1 MVPRAVLDRVG
12 LFDERRDLHV
22 EDWDLWLRIA
32 AEYPVG
38 YLPLPL
44 AVHRPG
50 GLMSSAVEKTCR
62 GQQMVLDKVAP
73 LCAAAC
79 DRHRGDAAACVRAR
93 RALLYSELGYYRV
106 LAGRMA
112 AAREAYREALRIR
125 RRDPRLIGSYAAS
138 FLGRG
143 VLDPL
148 RRLRTRLRPASR
160 RTDTAPPAD
169 DLFHGTAY
177 RRMRRAVLRTIHAAD
192 TAAVRFA
199 RSKVH
204 VCFEAA
210 SPLSLA
216 VFRPV
221 LDRLRR
227 DPRLEFWFLTS
238 DDSWDADAIF
248 RAAGIVDHILSP
260 REARWMKFDLYVNTD
275 FWNTTWL
282 PRRVPRVH
290 LFHGVA
296 GKYGLD
302 APVHIAPVVASFDR
316 LLFPNRDRLQRYL
329 RAGLVGAGT
338 SQARLVGYPKVDCLV
353 DGSLD
358 RRAIE
363 RSLGLDPG
371 VPTVLYAPTWS
382 PYSSLGRFGEDIV
395 DALERLGLNVIVKL
409 HDRTFDQ
416 ARGSAGIDWRRRL
429 AESSRER
436 LARVRFAQDADV
448 SPYLFASD
456 LLVTD
461 HSSVGFEFMLLD
473 RPIVVIDCP
482 ELIEHAKINPDK
494 VRTLRDAAEV
504 VPDLRGLDSAIS
516 DSLANPRRH
525 RDARRATAGHLFYC
539 PGTATDRA
547 IDCIYELLS
556 LSPAAEPRVAEPER
570 SGIDMAPAFSTY
582 EARTTNRV

>member
-1 MVPRAVLDRVG
+1 MTARAAPEVSVVVPAFNAGRTIADALASIFAQTYSDFEVVVVDDGSTDETGARLAQWGDRIVLLRQPNGGPARARNAGIARARGRLIAFLDADDVWLPRKLERQVAYFDRFPETGLLHAATLVSRSPVETSLEIAEEVTADDAGRPPAPQFGDLFHDTVQVNTLTVMVPRAVLDRVG

-32 AEYPVG
+32 GEYPVG
-38 YLPLPL
+38 YLPLPV

-62 GQQMVLDKVAP
+62 GQQMVLEKVAP

-143 VLDPL
+143 LLDPL
-148 RRLRTRLRPASR
+148 RSLRTRLRPASR
-160 RTDTAPPAD
+160 RADTAPPVD

-238 DDSWDADAIF
+238 DDSWDADTIF

-363 RSLGLDPG
+363 RSLDLDPA

-382 PYSSLGRFGEDIV
+382 PYSSLGRFG
-395 DALERLGLNVIVKL
+395 
-409 HDRTFDQ
+409 
-416 ARGSAGIDWRRRL
+416 
-429 AESSRER
+429 
-436 LARVRFAQDADV
+436 
-448 SPYLFASD
+448 
-456 LLVTD
+456 
-461 HSSVGFEFMLLD
+461 
-473 RPIVVIDCP
+473 
-482 ELIEHAKINPDK
+482 
-494 VRTLRDAAEV
+494 
-504 VPDLRGLDSAIS
+504 
-516 DSLANPRRH
+516 
-525 RDARRATAGHLFYC
+525 
-539 PGTATDRA
+539 
-547 IDCIYELLS
+547 
-556 LSPAAEPRVAEPER
+556 
-570 SGIDMAPAFSTY
+570 
-582 EARTTNRV
+582 